1 MVAVPFVDL
10 AAQYRDL
17 AHEMRPALDDV
28 LGSTHFI
35 LGETVSRFEQEFAAW
50 LGAKHAVGV
59 GTGLDALRLAL
70 LGSGIGTGDEV
81 IIPANT
87 FIATA
92 FAVSAVG
99 ARPVP
104 VDCLEET
111 HQIDPA
117 RIPAAITSRTKAIIP
132 VHLYGHP
139 ADMDR
144 IGPIAR
150 SHGLAVIEDAAQAH
164 GARLHGRACGTF
176 GQAGCFSFYPAKNL
190 GAYGDGGCVV
200 TDDAALAE
208 RLRRLRNYGQQAK
221 NEHVLVGGNSRLDSM
236 QAAVLRVKLRHL
248 DAWNARRA
256 AHAARYAAL
265 LPGDGLVLPTTQPG
279 ATHVFHL
286 FVLRT
291 RAREALRAHLEQA
304 GIETGVHYPVP
315 PHLQPAYAGLGYGPG
330 SFPVAERLAR
340 EVMSLPM
347 FPELTEDQ
355 LQRVAS
361 AIRSFRAPAGSPL
374 HGPRG

>member
-35 LGETVSRFEQEFAAW
+35 LGETVSCFEQEFAAW

-111 HQIDPA
+111 HQIDPS

>member
-35 LGETVSRFEQEFAAW
+35 LGETVSCFEQEFAAW